1 MELQFP
7 RLTTLT
13 AVTNIYLLLS
23 LTVIQVYATNKPHQ
37 VGSARDNADDG
48 SVNSDG
54 NIIKVG
60 DIIEIATVEEI
71 APQIVFS
78 DSDHLRKRSVD
89 SDYYY
94 EDEAFFRPSV
104 KFESFKEAAP
114 RPSRD
119 HAIYFRHQERPS
131 R

>member
-23 LTVIQVYATNKPHQ
+23 LTIIQVYATNKPQQ
-37 VGSARDNADDG
+37 VGAGRDKAEDTL
-48 SVNSDG
+48 NSDD

-71 APQIVFS
+71 APQTIFS
-78 DSDHLRKRSVD
+78 DSDHLRKRSLD

-104 KFESFKEAAP
+104 QFESFREAAP

-119 HAIYFRHQERPS
+119 HAIYFRNEERPL

>member
-23 LTVIQVYATNKPHQ
+23 LTIVQVYATNKPHQ
-37 VGSARDNADDG
+37 VAYASDNADDT
-48 SVNSDG
+48 VNSDD

-71 APQIVFS
+71 APQIMFS
-78 DSDHLRKRSVD
+78 ESDHLRKRSVD

-119 HAIYFRHQERPS
+119 HATYFRHQERPS